1 MLPESS
7 TPVPDTKPN
16 RIWAFVIVFLLVVT
30 GVSTVIALVR
40 YQPAEA
46 IEIRLSEEQEFKGN
60 ILVSGAVANPG
71 IYPYSSSDT
80 ISGLMQ
86 SAGGVTANADKSTL
100 ILNVPQAGAQTTPQ
114 KININRA
121 EAWLLEALPGIGS
134 TRAKTIIAYRE
145 KYGLFRNTSEL
156 MKVEGIGQAL
166 YDQIKDLI
174 TVSD

>member
-1 MLPESS
+1 
-7 TPVPDTKPN
+7 
-16 RIWAFVIVFLLVVT
+16 
-30 GVSTVIALVR
+30 
-40 YQPAEA
+40 
-46 IEIRLSEEQEFKGN
+46 
-60 ILVSGAVANPG
+60 
-71 IYPYSSSDT
+71 
-80 ISGLMQ
+80 MQ